1 MNQRCPGHLHSWEV
15 NQILFPLPP
24 SCAYAELSLLRVLK
38 LKIGVKPFE
47 LIGSEARILELIK
60 LEVEADIR
68 AGADPEVL
76 VIP

>member
-1 MNQRCPGHLHSWEV
+1 M
-15 NQILFPLPP
+15 
-24 SCAYAELSLLRVLK
+24 RVLK